1 MCHKSD
7 EIKHKSEIN
16 GLIQVKVLFY
26 ASRDDDD
33 DDADDDADYYYFV
46 IAFF

>member
-1 MCHKSD
+1 MCHESD
-7 EIKHKSEIN
+7 VIKYKSEIN

-33 DDADDDADYYYFV
+33 DNNADYYYFV
-46 IAFF
+46 VAFF